1 LSHIQ
6 NAIIEKNEK
15 GKLKIE
21 PIKEEEIEQAIKN
34 LKPGKSPDIDGI
46 SAEHYKNAMDELKP
60 LILHILNTIIEELDI
75 PQMLKRGIMTAVLKN
90 NKDRQTSQK
99 IIQSIL
105 KSRVDIQIDQIQ
117 NPLHRG
123 FTEAIPILFA
133 VFIASEVI
141 IESSTNNDE
150 LLLLTLDA
158 EKAFDKLN
166 HEILFNKLYH
176 NGIKG
181 DMWVLLRNMH
191 REMTTQVNW
200 DNHLSENIYVNQS
213 IQQGAKLS
221 TSLYKC
227 YNNAILDSVTEGGL
241 GSHLGT
247 ISIATPTC
255 ADDILILAN
264 SECELQS
271 IMDIIYHHTQRD
283 LVKINPQ
290 KSDLICYNTSSERK
304 VNIGDCKVS
313 RSTCTKHLG
322 ISRNE
327 KNSINIDEKLKS
339 GRAAIYGMLGAG
351 LQLIK
356 GFSPLISHNLWK
368 VYAVPKI
375 LYGLEEKR
383 NGAVG
388 NNAKEAT

>member
-1 LSHIQ
+1 MQ
-6 NAIIEKNEK
+6 EKLVYCCTCLE
-15 GKLKIE
+15 
-21 PIKEEEIEQAIKN
+21 N
-34 LKPGKSPDIDGI
+34 L
-46 SAEHYKNAMDELKP
+46 
-60 LILHILNTIIEELDI
+60 EELDI
-75 PQMLKRGIMTAVLKN
+75 PQMLKRGIMTPVLKK
-90 NKDRQTSQK
+90 NKDRQNPANYRGITVTKIFTK

-117 NPLHRG
+117 NPLQRG
-123 FTEAIPILFA
+123 FTEAIPMLFA
-133 VFIASEVI
+133 AFIASDQREVI

-150 LLLLTLDA
+150 LLLLILDA

-181 DMWVLLRNMH
+181 DMWVLLRNMY
-191 REMTTQVNW
+191 REMTTQVKW
-200 DNHLSENIYVNQS
+200 DNHLSENIYINQG

-227 YNNAILDSVTEGGL
+227 YNNAIVDSVTESGL

-247 ISIATPTC
+247 ISVAAPTC

-264 SECELQS
+264 SECELQN

-304 VNIGDCKVS
+304 VNIADCKVS
-313 RSTCTKHLG
+313 RKTCT
-322 ISRNE
+322 
-327 KNSINIDEKLKS
+327 
-339 GRAAIYGMLGAG
+339 
-351 LQLIK
+351 
-356 GFSPLISHNLWK
+356 
-368 VYAVPKI
+368 
-375 LYGLEEKR
+375 
-383 NGAVG
+383 
-388 NNAKEAT
+388 

>member
-1 LSHIQ
+1 MSHIQ

-21 PIKEEEIEQAIKN
+21 PINLIEEEIEQAIKN

-117 NPLHRG
+117 NPLQRG
-123 FTEAIPILFA
+123 FTEAIPMLFA
-133 VFIASEVI
+133 AFIASEVI
-141 IESSTNNDE
+141 IESNTNNHE

-181 DMWVLLRNMH
+181 DMWVLLRNMY
-191 REMTTQVNW
+191 REMTTQVKW
-200 DNHLSENIYVNQS
+200 DNHLSEKIYINQG
-213 IQQGAKLS
+213 IQQ
-221 TSLYKC
+221 
-227 YNNAILDSVTEGGL
+227 
-241 GSHLGT
+241 
-247 ISIATPTC
+247 
-255 ADDILILAN
+255 
-264 SECELQS
+264 
-271 IMDIIYHHTQRD
+271 
-283 LVKINPQ
+283 
-290 KSDLICYNTSSERK
+290 
-304 VNIGDCKVS
+304 
-313 RSTCTKHLG
+313 
-322 ISRNE
+322 
-327 KNSINIDEKLKS
+327 
-339 GRAAIYGMLGAG
+339 
-351 LQLIK
+351 
-356 GFSPLISHNLWK
+356 
-368 VYAVPKI
+368 
-375 LYGLEEKR
+375 
-383 NGAVG
+383 
-388 NNAKEAT
+388 

>member
-1 LSHIQ
+1 
-6 NAIIEKNEK
+6 
-15 GKLKIE
+15 LKIE
-21 PIKEEEIEQAIKN
+21 PIKEEDIERAIKN
-34 LKPGKSPDIDGI
+34 LKPGKSPDSDGI
-46 SAEHYKNAMDELKP
+46 SAEYHKNAMDDLKP

-75 PQMLKRGIMTAVLKN
+75 PQMLKRGIMTPVLKK
-90 NKDRQTSQK
+90 NKDRQNPANYRGITVTKIFTK

-117 NPLHRG
+117 NPLLKR
-123 FTEAIPILFA
+123 FTEAIPMLFA
-133 VFIASEVI
+133 AFIASEVI

-181 DMWVLLRNMH
+181 DMWVLLRNMY
-191 REMTTQVNW
+191 REMITQVKW
-200 DNHLSENIYVNQS
+200 DNHLSENIYVNQG

-227 YNNAILDSVTEGGL
+227 YNYAILDSVTEGGL

-247 ISIATPTC
+247 ISVATPTC

-304 VNIGDCKVS
+304 VNIGD
-313 RSTCTKHLG
+313 
-322 ISRNE
+322 
-327 KNSINIDEKLKS
+327 
-339 GRAAIYGMLGAG
+339 
-351 LQLIK
+351 
-356 GFSPLISHNLWK
+356 
-368 VYAVPKI
+368 
-375 LYGLEEKR
+375 
-383 NGAVG
+383 
-388 NNAKEAT
+388 